1 METTFGQPLRHEEYM
16 KQQVTDFEATAQRI
30 SDKID
35 LVNNPPHYTHGDIEC
50 IDAIRSALG
59 PEGFA
64 AFCRGNIIK
73 YNWRCDHKAGVQDV
87 EKAGWYLERL
97 IDTMRT
103 KPEHSKPPEEEEL
116 LK

>member
-1 METTFGQPLRHEEYM
+1 MDTTSFGQPLRHEEYM
-16 KQQVTDFEATAQRI
+16 KQKAVKAEP
-30 SDKID
+30 D
-35 LVNNPPHYTHGDIEC
+35 LVNAPPHYTHGDIEC
-50 IDAIRSALG
+50 IDAIRAALG

-97 IDTMRT
+97 IDIMRT

>member
-16 KQQVTDFEATAQRI
+16 KRATA
-30 SDKID
+30 DM
-35 LVNNPPHYTHGDIEC
+35 VNAPPHYTHGDIEC
-50 IDAIRSALG
+50 IDAIRAALG

-73 YNWRCDHKAGVQDV
+73 YHWRCNHKAGLQDV
-87 EKAGWYLERL
+87 EKAQWYANKL

-103 KPEHSKPPEEEEL
+103 NPEHSNPREEE
-116 LK
+116 KTHQ